1 MRNGRYV
8 VPELLPRTYIHIS
21 IARRIEN
28 IEDCESP
35 HISLRD
41 VNKERKLMNSLLQ
54 KCSYIDVYIS
64 SLLII
69 SGEISKFSMLTLCP
83 GL

>member
-21 IARRIEN
+21 ITRRIEN

-35 HISLRD
+35 HISLGD
-41 VNKERKLMNSLLQ
+41 VNKERKLLNSLLQ

-64 SLLII
+64 GILI
-69 SGEISKFSMLTLCP
+69 ENSKFSMLTLCP
-83 GL
+83 RL